1 MTDGHALNTQL
12 LIQTLFVDIG
22 TVVRYYDGS
31 VEYRNEPFARNKNC
45 HSKRA
50 RPLCRKNKMN
60 RINHNFLKGTEIT
73 VFHLDP
79 TIFSHRKFRA
89 E

>member
-31 VEYRNEPFARNKNC
+31 VEYRNEPFARNK
-45 HSKRA
+45 
-50 RPLCRKNKMN
+50 KNKATMSQ
-60 RINHNFLKGTEIT
+60 K
-73 VFHLDP
+73 
-79 TIFSHRKFRA
+79 
-89 E
+89 